1 MPATKHYPDLAAAEA
16 QRLVIQQNVWT
27 HDRDPQMLRM
37 FAADRKDLRRVL
49 SLYRKGKW
57 QEAYAHARHMD
68 TAAREL
74 IVERI
79 WDDIQSAPWPTTFT
93 FVPMRLP

>member
-1 MPATKHYPDLAAAEA
+1 MKHYPDLAAAEI
-16 QRLVIQQNVWT
+16 QRLVIKQNVWT
-27 HDRDPQMLRM
+27 HDRDPAMLKM
-37 FAADRKDLRRVL
+37 FTADRKDLRHVL

-57 QEAYAHARHMD
+57 SEAYSHACRMD

-79 WDDIQSAPWPTTFT
+79 WSDIQIAP
-93 FVPMRLP
+93 